1 MDRNSILTALEK
13 DKSDRKITDIVI
25 HCSATKLGVK
35 CNVEILDVWHKNR
48 GFKKQQK
55 SGHTCGYHFII
66 LQNGEIEI
74 GRYIS
79 EIGAHVSGHNS
90 NSIGICYVGGLNEQG
105 KAEDTRTKEQKEA
118 ITWLLKELM
127 KRYPEAT
134 IKGHRDFSK
143 DLNGN
148 GIIEPFE
155 WMKECPCFNAIEEY
169 QNLK

>member
-1 MDRNSILTALEK
+1 MRLSFVILP
-13 DKSDRKITDIVI
+13 
-25 HCSATKLGVK
+25 
-35 CNVEILDVWHKNR
+35 
-48 GFKKQQK
+48 
-55 SGHTCGYHFII
+55 
-66 LQNGEIEI
+66 NGEIEI